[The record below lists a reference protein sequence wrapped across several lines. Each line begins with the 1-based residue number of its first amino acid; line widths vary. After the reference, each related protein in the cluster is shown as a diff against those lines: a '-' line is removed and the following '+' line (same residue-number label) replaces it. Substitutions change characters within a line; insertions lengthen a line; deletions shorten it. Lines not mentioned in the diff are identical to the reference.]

1 MWISMLL
8 SRAIQVRPRNSAPV
22 YPNLKPHLGL
32 YSVRTRAHP
41 KKSTFVH
48 NLLNKHK
55 YAEIL
60 SRYHQKNFDFPK
72 LYWKIQLSCKWSEIV
87 KHVKQLQNRDYILL
101 YKGQFWGHQ
110 IFEIDFLSNF
120 YARNH
125 SFLLHRVHNT

>member
-1 MWISMLL
+1 MLL
-8 SRAIQVRPRNSAPV
+8 FKAMHMRQQNSALV

-48 NLLNKHK
+48 NLLNKHR

-72 LYWKIQLSCKWSEIV
+72 LY
-87 KHVKQLQNRDYILL
+87 
-101 YKGQFWGHQ
+101 
-110 IFEIDFLSNF
+110 
-120 YARNH
+120 
-125 SFLLHRVHNT
+125 